1 MSAER
6 RGPAICNASNQG
18 EGKDEMTKASIEL
31 QDLRRR
37 IYVKAKAEPSWRFWG
52 LYVHVCK
59 TETLR
64 AAYEMAKQNDGAPGV
79 DGVTFE
85 VIEAQGVEALLEQL
99 RDELT
104 GRTYR
109 PLPARKREIPKDGGK
124 VRVLSIPAIRDRVV
138 QGALK
143 LILEPVFEADFQ
155 PGSFGY
161 RPKRT
166 AHDAI
171 KRVAEA
177 IVHQK
182 TRVLDFDLRAY
193 FDNVRHDRL
202 LEKVARRVDDA
213 DIMHLLK
220 VMLKASGKRG
230 VPQGGVISPLLS
242 NVYLNEVDRM
252 LERARDVT
260 RYGKFT
266 PIEYA
271 RFADDLV
278 ILIDAHKRHDWLI
291 TAVEKRLREEFAKLQ
306 VEINDEKSRI
316 VDLGRGESFGFLGFD
331 FRYLR
336 SLRGAMRPHYTPKLK
351 KRTALL
357 RELKEVF
364 RRYRSQPVERVIS
377 LINPVLRGWVNYF
390 ALGHSSECFSYI
402 KDWVEKKV
410 RRHLAQARKRGGFG
424 WEQWSR
430 PWLYDT
436 LRLFN
441 SYRVRRYGLKAAPA

>member
-1 MSAER
+1 M
-6 RGPAICNASNQG
+6 I
-18 EGKDEMTKASIEL
+18 KASIDL

-64 AAYEMAKQNDGAPGV
+64 EAYEMAKKNDGAPGV

-85 VIEAQGVEALLEQL
+85 AIEAQGADALLEQI
-99 RDELT
+99 RDELI
-104 GRTYR
+104 GRSYK
-109 PLPARKREIPKDGGK
+109 PLPARRQEIPKDGGK

-143 LILEPVFEADFQ
+143 LILEPIFEADFQ

-161 RPKRT
+161 RPKQT
-166 AHDAI
+166 AHDAVQ
-171 KRVAEA
+171 RVAEA
-177 IVHQK
+177 IVQQK
-182 TRVLDFDLRAY
+182 TRVLDFDLRSY

-202 LEKVARRVDDA
+202 LEKVAQRVDDS

-220 VMLKASGKRG
+220 VMLKASGNKG

-242 NVYLNEVDRM
+242 NLYLNEVDRM
-252 LERARDVT
+252 LERAKEFT
-260 RYGKFT
+260 RNGKYT
-266 PIEYA
+266 YIEYA

-278 ILIDAHKRHDWLI
+278 ILIDAYKRHDWLI
-291 TAVEKRLREEFAKLQ
+291 GAVEKRLREEFDKLQ

-316 VDLGRGESFGFLGFD
+316 ADLGRGESFGFLGFD
-331 FRYLR
+331 FRYTR
-336 SLRGAMRPHYTPKLK
+336 SFLRGVWRPYYTPKLK
-351 KRTALL
+351 KRTALV
-357 RELKEVF
+357 RALKEVF
-364 RRYRSQPVERVIS
+364 RRHRSQPIERVIN

-390 ALGHSSECFSYI
+390 AVGHSSECFSFI

-410 RRHLAQARKRGGFG
+410 RRHLAHAQKRQGFG
-424 WEQWSR
+424 WKRWNR
-430 PWLYDT
+430 RWLYDT

-441 SYRVRRYGLKAAPA
+441 GYRVRRDMLKVAPAG

>member
-1 MSAER
+1 
-6 RGPAICNASNQG
+6 
-18 EGKDEMTKASIEL
+18 L
-31 QDLRRR
+31 
-37 IYVKAKAEPSWRFWG
+37 
-52 LYVHVCK
+52 
-59 TETLR
+59 
-64 AAYEMAKQNDGAPGV
+64 
-79 DGVTFE
+79 
-85 VIEAQGVEALLEQL
+85 
-99 RDELT
+99 
-104 GRTYR
+104 
-109 PLPARKREIPKDGGK
+109 
-124 VRVLSIPAIRDRVV
+124 
-138 QGALK
+138 
-143 LILEPVFEADFQ
+143 
-155 PGSFGY
+155 
-161 RPKRT
+161 
-166 AHDAI
+166 
-171 KRVAEA
+171 
-177 IVHQK
+177 
-182 TRVLDFDLRAY
+182 
-193 FDNVRHDRL
+193 
-202 LEKVARRVDDA
+202 
-213 DIMHLLK
+213 HLLK
-220 VMLKASGKRG
+220 IVLKASGKKG

-266 PIEYA
+266 SIEYA

-291 TAVEKRLREEFAKLQ
+291 AAVEKRLREEFAKLQ

-357 RELKEVF
+357 RELKQVF

>member
-1 MSAER
+1 M
-6 RGPAICNASNQG
+6 I
-18 EGKDEMTKASIEL
+18 KASIDL

-64 AAYEMAKQNDGAPGV
+64 EAYEMAKKNDGAPGV

-85 VIEAQGVEALLEQL
+85 AIEAQGADALLEQI
-99 RDELT
+99 RDELI
-104 GRTYR
+104 GRSYK
-109 PLPARKREIPKDGGK
+109 PLPARRQEIPKDGGK

-143 LILEPVFEADFQ
+143 LILEPIFEADFQ

-161 RPKRT
+161 RPKQT
-166 AHDAI
+166 AHDAVQ
-171 KRVAEA
+171 RVAEA
-177 IVHQK
+177 IVQQK
-182 TRVLDFDLRAY
+182 TRVLDFDLRSY

-202 LEKVARRVDDA
+202 LEKVAQRVDDS

-220 VMLKASGKRG
+220 VMLKASGNKG

-242 NVYLNEVDRM
+242 NLYLNEVDRM
-252 LERARDVT
+252 LERAKEFT
-260 RYGKFT
+260 RNGKYT
-266 PIEYA
+266 YIEYA

-278 ILIDAHKRHDWLI
+278 ILIDAYKRHDWLI
-291 TAVEKRLREEFAKLQ
+291 GAVEKRLREEFDKLQ
-306 VEINDEKSRI
+306 VEINDEKSRT

-331 FRYLR
+331 FRYTR
-336 SLRGAMRPHYTPKLK
+336 SFLRGVWRPYYTPKLK
-351 KRTALL
+351 KRTALV
-357 RELKEVF
+357 RALKEVF
-364 RRYRSQPVERVIS
+364 RRHRSQPIERVIS

-390 ALGHSSECFSYI
+390 AVGHSSECFSFI
-402 KDWVEKKV
+402 KDWVEKKI
-410 RRHLAQARKRGGFG
+410 RRHLAHARKRKGFG
-424 WEQWSR
+424 WKRWNR
-430 PWLYDT
+430 RWLYDT

-441 SYRVRRYGLKAAPA
+441 GYRVRRDMLKVTPAG